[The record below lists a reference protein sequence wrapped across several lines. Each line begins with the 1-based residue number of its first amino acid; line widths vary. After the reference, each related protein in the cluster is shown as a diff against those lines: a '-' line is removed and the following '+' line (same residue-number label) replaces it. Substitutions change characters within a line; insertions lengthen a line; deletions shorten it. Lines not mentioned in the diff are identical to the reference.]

1 MYNRGHCPAP
11 PLNVVAGAAAAHA
24 SLRSRGR
31 TAALLCAAAL
41 LAAVPLAVAVP
52 HAAAQ
57 DFAAGGAACR
67 EGLDPIMRNADGVS
81 ACVSPGTKAVLIE
94 RGWGSEPPAAAAVDD
109 GGLPPAALDESSG
122 ASGGGDMAATVDSS
136 TMEADGSGGGGDMAA
151 TADSSTMDAGVDDD
165 ASGAAERNPLAID
178 PVDLTEA
185 ESARLSA
192 DRLPVRVAY
201 DFLRIPIEFYDDRTG
216 ILGGMSA
223 SYLAALEDALGADLE
238 PIDMDALMQAG
249 GSYEAVRTG
258 AADMILIAEA
268 TDERRGYMSFTAPHT
283 ALPIVMVAASESP
296 LDAASLSGMDVGAV
310 SGYGAARWLDGQ
322 MPGQYT
328 DYPDAFAAVAALGSG
343 EIDVVV
349 GLWPTL
355 SYAAMVA
362 DPPVSVYNAGETGQA
377 TDLSV
382 GYASSDAALGSALEK
397 AVAAV
402 PDEVRSMAVAAANDP
417 LAFLT
422 DPSMLADA
430 VGDNPLSSMVS
441 MGEEIDAINNFDRGA
456 LLEKVLG
463 LPEANAFVEKHGD
476 FDEACIHDAGSN
488 CFYDFGMEIEMT
500 LITLDKDASL
510 RVNYD
515 KDADSATFV
524 YTCTLADGNPMD
536 YAEADLADAMADLCG

>member
-1 MYNRGHCPAP
+1 MYNRGHGPAP
-11 PLNVVAGAAAAHA
+11 PLNVVAGAAVAHA
-24 SLRSRGR
+24 SLRLRGR

-67 EGLDPIMRNADGVS
+67 EGLEPIMRNADGMS

-94 RGWGSEPPAAAAVDD
+94 RGWGSEPPAATAAVDD
-109 GGLPPAALDESSG
+109 GGMPPAVLDESSG
-122 ASGGGDMAATVDSS
+122 SSGDMAATADSS
-136 TMEADGSGGGGDMAA
+136 TMDAGSSGDMAA

-178 PVDLTEA
+178 QVDLTEA

-201 DFLRIPIEFYDDRTG
+201 DFLRIPIEFYDDSTG

-249 GSYEAVRTG
+249 GPYEAVRTG
-258 AADMILIAEA
+258 AADMMLIAEA

-283 ALPIVMVAASESP
+283 TLPIVMVATSESP
-296 LDAASLSGMDVGAV
+296 LDATSLSGMDVGAV

-328 DYPDAFAAVAALGSG
+328 GYPDAFAAVAALGSG

-355 SYAAMVA
+355 SYAAMA
-362 DPPVSVYNAGETGQA
+362 AEEPVSVYNAGETGQA

-422 DPSMLADA
+422 DPSVLADA

-476 FDEACIHDAGSN
+476 FDEACIHDIASD

-500 LITLDKDASL
+500 LTTLDKDASL

-515 KDADSATFV
+515 KEADSATFV

-536 YAEADLADAMADLCG
+536 YAEADLATAMADLCG